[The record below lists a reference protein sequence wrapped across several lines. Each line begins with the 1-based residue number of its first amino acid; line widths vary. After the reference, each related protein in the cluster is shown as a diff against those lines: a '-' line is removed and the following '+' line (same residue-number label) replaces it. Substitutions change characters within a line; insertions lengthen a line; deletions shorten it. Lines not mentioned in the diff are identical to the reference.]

1 MCSPFH
7 KEIVHH
13 HARVDLSKALD
24 PLKDTDYV
32 LMVMTLANA
41 IHRGTAPISKAIVAA
56 AVADLDVDW
65 DTLTPTAAL
74 AATRAVN
81 EAMRGI
87 PGKVLPVVEAKMA
100 IHVPGM
106 LRRSRRRFATKFR
119 RKISLAFDKTDK
131 KTVEAIND
139 IGLFA
144 RDEFGRRMDFL
155 QTEMES
161 IVRGGLSIGLR
172 NEDISKQLRDKA
184 QDVGV
189 KQSKHYWRTVANNA
203 MNRARTFGL
212 LTGMDRAGIE
222 NYLWSSVMDENTT
235 SVCRLLDGK
244 RFSVQSGLDQ
254 YTQLRSSIT
263 SDPEAMTT
271 IMPFVRSRTDSQG
284 RQELF
289 VTHEDGTTTRIA
301 TVTVDTRGQKDKRG
315 SFSNVATLP
324 TMNSLGL
331 TMPPIHHLCR
341 STILPDI

>member
-7 KEIVHH
+7 YEIAHH
-13 HARVDLSKALD
+13 NARVELTKALD
-24 PLKDTDYV
+24 PLNDKDYV

-41 IHRGTAPISKAIVAA
+41 IHRGTAPITKATVAA
-56 AVADLDVDW
+56 AVASLDVAW
-65 DTLTPTAAL
+65 DTLTPTAAR
-74 AATRAVN
+74 AATKAVN
-81 EAMRGI
+81 EAMRKI
-87 PGKVLPVVEAKMA
+87 PGKILPVVEAKMA

-106 LRRSRRRFATKFR
+106 LRRSRRRFGQKFR
-119 RKISLAFDKTDK
+119 RKIDLTFDKTDQS
-131 KTVEAIND
+131 TVDAINN
-139 IGLFA
+139 IGLFV

-161 IVRGGLSIGLR
+161 IVQGGLAVGLR
-172 NEDISKQLRDKA
+172 NEDISKQLRLRA
-184 QDVGV
+184 QDIGV
-189 KQSKHYWRTVANNA
+189 RQSKHYWRTVANNA

-212 LTGMDRAGIE
+212 LTGMDRANIE
-222 NYLWSSVMDENTT
+222 HYVWSSVMDENTT
-235 SVCRLLDGK
+235 SICRLLDGK

-254 YTQLRSSIT
+254 YTQLRSSINT
-263 SDPEAMTT
+263 DPEAMLS
-271 IMPFVRSRTDSQG
+271 IMPFVRERKDAQG
-284 RQELF
+284 RPELF

-301 TVTVDTRGQKDKRG
+301 TVTVDARGQKDKRG